1 MYVYTQFP
9 LLTYTSGWRT
19 THERWAW
26 RVPGWIAKS
35 CEPHV
40 NFPGKSS
47 AVEGGH
53 AKGGVHTVRH
63 FGSRPI
69 ETRPRSRGLDEPT
82 MPRPPFRSSPR
93 HPFRVRRRLL
103 SSPPPPSFFFKS
115 EHPSLPP
122 PPTSYAPGPLYIP
135 CHSPAPCPQPPDAT
149 RTPEIAPE
157 RARTLDG
164 RRTQTISRRRR
175 RHDALLHQV
184 STRSQQLSITEGPP
198 ARRTSASR
206 RSRRSP
212 ARSSTERADKNR
224 RAPVTAARSSVTAVL
239 PTQASLPPTLAC
251 PPAPTFVFAPTPLL
265 ARLPPT
271 HTPRLSSTQRRHSRV
286 VC

>member
-1 MYVYTQFP
+1 MYTQFP

-19 THERWAW
+19 THERWVW

-40 NFPGKSS
+40 NFPGRSS
-47 AVEGGH
+47 AVDGGH
-53 AKGGVHTVRH
+53 AQGGVHTVRH

-103 SSPPPPSFFFKS
+103 SSPPPFLFLQS

-122 PPTSYAPGPLYIP
+122 PPTSYAPGP
-135 CHSPAPCPQPPDAT
+135 CTSPATPPLFAPT

-157 RARTLDG
+157 RARTLNG

-206 RSRRSP
+206 RSRRSLHGLQQNG
-212 ARSSTERADKNR
+212 RTRIG
-224 RAPVTAARSSVTAVL
+224 
-239 PTQASLPPTLAC
+239 
-251 PPAPTFVFAPTPLL
+251 
-265 ARLPPT
+265 ARL
-271 HTPRLSSTQRRHSRV
+271 
-286 VC
+286 